1 MTAAW
6 SSTDPLL
13 ITVAPTGAELD
24 KARWPQLP
32 SSLSELL
39 IEAVAV
45 ESAGAGMIH
54 VHIRDNEGKP
64 SLDLPQLKE
73 TVAALRERTGLVVQ
87 LSTGG
92 SVTDSFESR
101 LAVLDAAPDSC
112 SLTCGTLNFG
122 DDVFMNPWPFMAD
135 LYQKTQALG
144 VVPEFEIFDVGQ
156 LAAMQRLVA
165 TFGLPAGGKVHC
177 DFVLGVPGGLPGTAA
192 ALATAV
198 AALPPEVTSW
208 SATGVGRSHL
218 PVAAA
223 AVALGGHL
231 RVGMEDNMFFA
242 RNQPVQS
249 NVEFVQ
255 RAASLTD
262 LLQRPLMGPDGAK
275 ALLGLGDLQPM

>member
-1 MTAAW
+1 MTAPW
-6 SSTDPLL
+6 SPTAPLL

-24 KARWPQLP
+24 KQRWPQLP
-32 SSLSELL
+32 ATLSELL

-45 ESAGAGMIH
+45 EAAGAGMIH
-54 VHIRDNEGKP
+54 IHIRDNNGKP
-64 SLDLPQLKE
+64 ALDLPQLKE
-73 TVAALRERTGLVVQ
+73 TVSAVRERTGLVVQ

-92 SVTDSFESR
+92 SVTDPFEAR

-144 VVPEFEIFDVGQ
+144 VVPEFEIFDIGQ
-156 LAAMQRLVA
+156 LASMERLLD
-165 TFGLPAGGKVHC
+165 TYGLPAGGKVHC
-177 DFVLGVPGGLPGTAA
+177 DFVMGVPGGLPGNAQ

-198 AALPPEVTSW
+198 ASLPDRVTSW
-208 SATGVGRSHL
+208 SATGVGRAHL

-242 RNQPVQS
+242 RNQPVES

-255 RAASLTD
+255 RAAKLST
-262 LLQRPLMGPDGAK
+262 LLQRPLMGPEGAR
-275 ALLGLGDLQPM
+275 ALLGLEELRRL

>member
-1 MTAAW
+1 MTAPW
-6 SSTDPLL
+6 SPTAPLL

-24 KARWPQLP
+24 KQRWPQLP
-32 SSLSELL
+32 ATLSELL

-45 ESAGAGMIH
+45 EAAGAGMIH
-54 VHIRDNEGKP
+54 IHIRDNNGKP

-73 TVAALRERTGLVVQ
+73 TVSAVRERTGLVVQ

-92 SVTDSFESR
+92 SVTDPFEAR

-144 VVPEFEIFDVGQ
+144 VVPEFEIFDIGQ
-156 LAAMQRLVA
+156 LASMERLLD
-165 TFGLPAGGKVHC
+165 TYGLPAGGKVHC
-177 DFVLGVPGGLPGTAA
+177 DFVMGVPGGLPGNAQ

-198 AALPPEVTSW
+198 ASLPDRVTSW
-208 SATGVGRSHL
+208 SATGVGRAHL

-242 RNQPVQS
+242 RNQPVES

-255 RAASLTD
+255 RAAKLST
-262 LLQRPLMGPDGAK
+262 LLQRPLMGPEGAR
-275 ALLGLGDLQPM
+275 ALLGLEELRRL